1 VSAYP
6 RDTLTRADESV
17 TVDFEQARMLAAA
30 GYELR
35 DLLREGRRSI
45 VFHGRRLRDQKLV
58 VVKCLRSESTT
69 AREISRL
76 RREFEILSR
85 FDDDAVIRAV
95 ALERIGGSL
104 ALILEDFGGTSLAS
118 LIGADGLDVA
128 IFLRLAC
135 RLAKALALVHSKRVI
150 HKDIKPDN
158 ILIEPRS
165 GRVSIADFSVSSLL
179 AAESQGVSSPA
190 VLEGTLHYMSPEQTG
205 RMNRTVD
212 YRTDYY
218 SLGVTF
224 YEALT
229 GKLPFEG
236 NDPMELVHAHIARV
250 PQPPHVV
257 SEKVPLTLSNIILK
271 LMSKTAEARYQSM
284 RGLDADLE
292 RCLSEYEASGEISGF
307 TIASRDVSERFH
319 IPELLYGREDNVQS
333 LLDAFER
340 VSQGS
345 TELMLLTG
353 PSGVGKSAVIQE
365 VHKPI
370 TQRRGHF
377 VSGKFD
383 QFNRDIPYSAPL
395 QALLELIRQ
404 ILTESDESLAR
415 WRDEIQSALG
425 NNGQVAIAVLP
436 ELELII
442 GTQPAVPELPPNET
456 ANRFRAVIL
465 ALLQAFAQEHHPLVI
480 FLDDLQ
486 WCDLATLKIIELFF
500 TDSQS
505 RHLLWIG
512 AYRDT
517 EVDTS
522 HLVSQ
527 TVRRIEEG
535 GIAVTHQEILPLTI
549 QHTQAMIRDTLT
561 PSDRPTERLAGII
574 QAKTDGNPFFIRTL
588 LASFH
593 EQGTIYF
600 DTERCAWCWDEDRL
614 HVVRLSDDVVDL
626 MTSRIGALSDGS
638 SEVLMIAACIG
649 NRFSLQLLAH
659 TVSRNAVDVASD
671 LWESVEK
678 GLIRPLSDGYKYLSG
693 LVESPS
699 SVNDVASKVEYQF
712 LHDKVQHAAY
722 SLLSE
727 SDSRRN
733 HLKIGR
739 LLLSGAKAGE
749 LDEVIFPIVNH
760 LNIAAPLI
768 ADPAERIHL
777 ASLDLIAGR
786 RAKLSI
792 AYEAAVS
799 YLRQGTALLPADT
812 WNSNYDLTLA
822 LFRERVQAEH
832 LSGNFEAAMSLFTPL
847 LSNAR
852 TDIERAEIYEVKA
865 SLETAQKQNRSAIDS
880 SIAGLKLIGNHLP
893 ESGSYS
899 GVLKVLARV
908 QWSLRGRKAQDL
920 MALPELTDRKKLITL
935 RLLIAV
941 VPAAYFV
948 DAKLVSI
955 ILLQIA
961 HISLRH
967 GLSDVSA
974 FGFAGYGMVLSGALG
989 AHQSAYEFGLLALQL
1004 NDHFRNPWLDAKL
1017 DFVVGTFLSPWVR
1030 PLPECVEQLQR
1041 GYQRGLQTGD
1051 LTYSCYAGAYAML
1064 IAFFEG
1070 RALERV
1076 HTNATTLVPLMRR
1089 AGELDGLALVVL
1101 VEKVMLCLRGEG
1113 IDDTSLST
1121 EDFDEQVFLGT
1132 LGDETT
1138 PVAKFYYRLF
1148 KSLILYIFG
1157 HHHAMQPLLRAL
1169 EANQELSFGNPMYV
1183 DFHLMDALCAASLL
1197 DDGGDRTNE
1206 RRLRKAM
1213 RKLAKFAELC
1223 PGNFRSRWL
1232 LGRAEEHRV
1241 AGRIGEALEFY
1252 NLSIQASR
1260 DSGTRYIEAIAHE
1273 RAGRFC
1279 IKTGQPLIAGFYLSG
1294 ALTAYRRWGALGKA
1308 KRLAEEYREYMPA
1321 HVFAES
1327 MEKLHG
1333 GVTSTGST
1341 QARSLDIATVLKASQ
1356 AISSEIVLGKLL
1368 RRLVSI
1374 VMENAGARRCVL
1386 LLDKDENLFV
1396 EAEGTVD
1403 PEFTSV
1409 MQAIPVEEHGSLP
1422 DALIHY
1428 VVRSHNDLV
1437 LDDATID
1444 GNFTDDPYIV
1454 AHRVRSILCTPIL
1467 HQGSLTGVLYLENS
1481 LVAGAF
1487 TSDRL
1492 DLLRQLAAQVAISVE
1507 NARLYRNLDQARDE
1521 AVAADRAKTRFLMSM
1536 SHELRTPLNAVI
1548 GYTELIEEEA
1558 EEGDIRALRSDL
1570 NRIRLS
1576 ATRLLRTLSGILE
1589 LSRLEAG
1596 KMELDRSTFDLA
1608 TLLTET
1614 VDEVQEMAEQRQ
1626 NRVNVLCAPGRY
1638 VIRTDRSMLHY
1649 SVLALL
1655 DNACRFTDSG
1665 EIRVAV
1671 EPVDRD
1677 GEAWIRIAVRDTG
1690 IGIPEA
1696 HVSRIFSSF
1705 SQVDESPSRTYD
1717 GTGVSL
1723 AVTQRFCHMMG
1734 GSVEVESQIGLGS
1747 VFTILLPDTHIA

>member
-1 VSAYP
+1 MG
-6 RDTLTRADESV
+6 ADRSV

-35 DLLREGRRSI
+35 DLVREGRRTI
-45 VFHGRRLRDQKLV
+45 VFRGRRLLDQRTV
-58 VVKCLRSESTT
+58 IVKCLRADATT
-69 AREISRL
+69 SREIARL

-118 LIGADGLDVA
+118 LIDEEGLEVG
-128 IFLRLAC
+128 IFLRMAC
-135 RLAKALALVHSKRVI
+135 RLAEALALVHAERVI

-158 ILIEPRS
+158 ILVEPRG
-165 GRVSIADFSVSSLL
+165 GRISLADFSVSSLL
-179 AAESQGVSSPA
+179 AAESQGVASPA

-205 RMNRTVD
+205 RMNRSVD

-250 PQPPHVV
+250 PLPPSVI
-257 SEKVPLTLSNIILK
+257 SEKVPRTLSNIILK

-284 RGLDADLE
+284 RGLSADLE
-292 RCLSEYEASGEISGF
+292 RCLAEYEATGEISDFEIG
-307 TIASRDVSERFH
+307 SRDVSERFH
-319 IPELLYGREDNVQS
+319 IPETLYGREENVQR
-333 LLDAFER
+333 LLSAFER
-340 VSQGS
+340 VSRGG

-395 QALLELIRQ
+395 QALLELVRQ
-404 ILTESDESLAR
+404 ILTETDEGLDR
-415 WRDEIQSALG
+415 WRGEIQSALG
-425 NNGQVAIAVLP
+425 QNGQVAVDVLP

-442 GTQPAVPELPPNET
+442 GAQPSVPELPPNET

-486 WCDLATLKIIELFF
+486 WCDLATLKVIELFF
-500 TDSQS
+500 TDSAS
-505 RHLLWIG
+505 RYLLWLG
-512 AYRDT
+512 AYRDSD
-517 EVDTS
+517 VDAS

-527 TVRRIEEG
+527 TVSKLEG
-535 GIAVTHQEILPLTI
+535 SGVTVTRQEVRALSLADT
-549 QHTQAMIRDTLT
+549 TAMIRDALS
-561 PSDRPTERLAGII
+561 PSDRPVERLAGII
-574 QAKTDGNPFFIRTL
+574 QAKTDGNPFFTRTL

-593 EQGTIYF
+593 DQGTIFF
-600 DTERCAWCWDEDRL
+600 DAERCAWRWDEDQL
-614 HVVRLSDDVVDL
+614 HAVRLTDDVVDL
-626 MTSRIGALSDGS
+626 MTSRIGALSARS
-638 SEVLMIAACIG
+638 SQVLTIAACIG
-649 NRFSLQLLAH
+649 NRFGLGLLAK
-659 TVSRNAVDVASD
+659 TVERSAVEVASD

-678 GLIRPLSDGYKYLSG
+678 GLIRPLNDGYKYLSG
-693 LVESPS
+693 LGENP
-699 SVNDVASKVEYQF
+699 DEVADAADRIEYQF

-722 SLLSE
+722 SLLPE
-727 SDSRRN
+727 GESRRN
-733 HLKIGR
+733 HLRIGR
-739 LLLSGAKAGE
+739 LILEGVKASE
-749 LDEVIFPIVNH
+749 LDEVIFPVVNH

-768 ADPAERIHL
+768 SDPAERVHL

-799 YLRQGTALLPADT
+799 YLRQGTSLLPGDT
-812 WNSNYDLTLA
+812 WSSNYDLTLA

-832 LSGNFEAAMSLFTPL
+832 LSGNFEEAMSLFGPL

-852 TDIERAEIYEVKA
+852 TDIEKAEVYEVKA
-865 SLETAQKQNRSAIDS
+865 SLETAQKQNRAAIDS
-880 SIAGLKLIGNHLP
+880 AIAGLKLVGNQLP
-893 ESGSYS
+893 QHGSYA
-899 GVLKVLARV
+899 GVAKVLAKV

-920 MALPELTDRKKLITL
+920 MALPELTDRRKLVTL
-935 RLLIAV
+935 RLLISI
-941 VPAAYFV
+941 VPAAYFT
-948 DAKLVSI
+948 DAKLFSI
-955 ILLQIA
+955 LLLQIA

-974 FGFAGYGMVLSGALG
+974 FGFAGYGMVLSGALA
-989 AHQSAYEFGLLALQL
+989 AHQSAYDFGRLALQL

-1017 DFVVGTFLSPWVR
+1017 DFMVGAFLASWVE
-1030 PLPECVEQLQR
+1030 PLSQCEDQLNR

-1051 LTYSCYAGAYAML
+1051 LTYACFAGAYGML
-1064 IAFFEG
+1064 VAVLEG
-1070 RALERV
+1070 QPLERI
-1076 HTNATTLVPLMRR
+1076 HGTATTLIPLMRR
-1089 AGELDGLALVVL
+1089 AGELDGIALAILI
-1101 VEKVMLCLRGEG
+1101 EKVTLCLRGDG
-1113 IDDTSLST
+1113 VDDTSLST
-1121 EDFDEQVFLGT
+1121 GDFDEQVFLST
-1132 LGDETT
+1132 LGDEKT
-1138 PVAKFYYRLF
+1138 PVTKFYYRLY
-1148 KSLILYIFG
+1148 KSLILYVFG
-1157 HHHAMQPLLRAL
+1157 HHHAMQPLLRAV
-1169 EANQELSFGNPMYV
+1169 EGNENLSFANPMYV
-1183 DFHLMDALCAASLL
+1183 DFHLLDALCAASLI
-1197 DDGGDRTNE
+1197 DDGGRASE
-1206 RRLRKAM
+1206 RRLSRAT
-1213 RKLAKFAELC
+1213 RKLGKLAELC
-1223 PGNFRSRWL
+1223 PVNYRSRWL
-1232 LGRAEEHRV
+1232 LALAEEHRV
-1241 AGRIGEALEFY
+1241 YGRVGEALESY
-1252 NLSIQASR
+1252 NLAIQSAR
-1260 DSGTRYIEAIAHE
+1260 DGGARHIEAISLE

-1279 IKTGQPLIAGFYLSG
+1279 IDTDQRMIAGFYLGG
-1294 ALTAYRRWGALGKA
+1294 ALTAYRRWGALSKA
-1308 KRLAEEYREYMPA
+1308 ERLAEDYREYMPP
-1321 HVFAES
+1321 HVFAGAMTPVS
-1327 MEKLHG
+1327 RHS
-1333 GVTSTGST
+1333 VTSTGST
-1341 QARSLDIATVLKASQ
+1341 QARSLDIGTVIKASQ

-1386 LLDKDENLFV
+1386 LLEKDKNLYV

-1403 PEFTSV
+1403 PEVTSV
-1409 MQAIPVEEHGSLP
+1409 MQSVPLRGHGSLP
-1422 DALIHY
+1422 EALIHF
-1428 VVRSHNDLV
+1428 VVRSHRDLV

-1444 GNFTDDPYIV
+1444 GDFTDDAYIV
-1454 AHRVRSILCTPIL
+1454 GEKVRSVLCTPIL

-1492 DLLRQLAAQVAISVE
+1492 DLLRQVAVQVAISVE

-1570 NRIRLS
+1570 NKIRVS

-1608 TLLTET
+1608 GLVREA
-1614 VDEVQEMAEQRQ
+1614 VNEVEEMAEQRS
-1626 NRVNVLCAPGRY
+1626 NRVSVLCPTGRF
-1638 VIRTDRSMLHY
+1638 VVRTDRSMLHY
-1649 SVLALL
+1649 SLLALL

-1665 EIRVAV
+1665 EIRVVV
-1671 EPVDRD
+1671 ESVERE
-1677 GEAWIRIAVRDTG
+1677 GEAWIKIGVSDTG
-1690 IGIPEA
+1690 IGIPVV
-1696 HVSRIFSSF
+1696 HVNRIFSSF
-1705 SQVDESPSRTYD
+1705 SQVDESPTRTYD

-1723 AVTQRFCHMMG
+1723 AVTQRFCRMMG
-1734 GSVEVESQIGLGS
+1734 GTIEVESEMGIGS
-1747 VFTILLPDTHIA
+1747 VFTILLPDTHID

>member
-1 VSAYP
+1 
-6 RDTLTRADESV
+6 V

-35 DLLREGRRSI
+35 DLVREGRRTI
-45 VFHGRRLRDQKLV
+45 VFRGRRLLDGRTV
-58 VVKCLRSESTT
+58 IVKCLRSEATT
-69 AREISRL
+69 SREIARL

-95 ALERIGGSL
+95 ALERVGGSL
-104 ALILEDFGGTSLAS
+104 ALILEDFGGTSLSS
-118 LIGADGLDVA
+118 LIGEDGLEVA

-135 RLAKALALVHSKRVI
+135 RLAEALALVHTERVI

-158 ILIEPRS
+158 ILIEPRG
-165 GRVSIADFSVSSLL
+165 GRISLADFSVSSLL

-205 RMNRTVD
+205 RMNRSVD

-218 SLGVTF
+218 SLGVTL

-229 GKLPFEG
+229 GKLPFDG

-250 PQPPHVV
+250 PLPPSIV
-257 SEKVPLTLSNIILK
+257 SAKVPKVLSDIILK

-284 RGLDADLE
+284 RGLSADLE
-292 RCLSEYEASGEISGF
+292 RCLSEYEATGDISDFEIG
-307 TIASRDVSERFH
+307 ARDVSERFH
-319 IPELLYGREDNVQS
+319 IPETLYGREENVEI
-333 LLDAFER
+333 LLSAFER
-340 VSQGS
+340 VSRGS

-377 VSGKFD
+377 VTGKFD
-383 QFNRDIPYSAPL
+383 QFNRDIPYSAVV
-395 QALLELIRQ
+395 QALRELLRQ
-404 ILTESDESLAR
+404 ILTETDENLAR
-415 WRDEIQSALG
+415 WRKEIQDAVSV
-425 NNGQVAIAVLP
+425 NGQVAIDVLP

-442 GTQPAVPELPPNET
+442 GPQPSVSELPPSET
-456 ANRFRAVIL
+456 ANRFRAVVL
-465 ALLQAFAQEHHPLVI
+465 ALFQAFAQEHHPLVL

-486 WCDLATLKIIELFF
+486 WCDLATLQIIELFF
-500 TDSQS
+500 SDSES
-505 RHLLWIG
+505 RYLLWIG

-517 EVDTS
+517 DVDPS

-527 TVRRIEEG
+527 TVRRLEEG
-535 GIAVTHQEILPLTI
+535 GRTVSRQEVRALDLSD
-549 QHTQAMIRDTLT
+549 TQALIADALS
-561 PSDRPTERLAGII
+561 PSDRPVEQLAGII

-593 EQGTIYF
+593 DQGTIFF
-600 DTERCAWCWDEDRL
+600 DAERCAWCWDEDRL
-614 HVVRLSDDVVDL
+614 HAVRLSDDVVDL
-626 MTSRIGALSDGS
+626 MTSRIGALSPGS
-638 SEVLMIAACIG
+638 SEVLTIAACIG
-649 NRFSLQLLAH
+649 NRFGLKLLAKI
-659 TVSRNAVDVASD
+659 VGRSAVEVASE

-693 LVESPS
+693 LVESPG
-699 SVNDVASKVEYQF
+699 SVDEVAAKVEYQF
-712 LHDKVQHAAY
+712 LHDKVQRAAY

-727 SDSRRN
+727 GESRRN
-733 HLKIGR
+733 HLRIGR
-739 LLLSGAKAGE
+739 LILEGAKSGE
-749 LDEVIFPIVNH
+749 LDEVIFPVVNH

-768 ADPAERIHL
+768 GDPTERTHL

-792 AYEAAVS
+792 AYEAAVT

-812 WNSNYDLTLA
+812 WKSNYDLTLA

-832 LSGNFEAAMSLFTPL
+832 LSGNFETAMSLFAPL

-852 TDIERAEIYEVKA
+852 TDIERAEVYEVKA
-865 SLETAQKQNRSAIDS
+865 SLETAQKQNRTAIDS
-880 SIAGLKLIGNHLP
+880 AIAGLKLVGNTLP
-893 ESGSYS
+893 AEGSY
-899 GVLKVLARV
+899 GGLLKALGKV
-908 QWSLRGRKAQDL
+908 QWSLRGRSAQDL
-920 MALPELTDRKKLITL
+920 MSLSELTDPKKLVTL
-935 RLLIAV
+935 RLLIAI

-948 DAKLVSI
+948 DAKLFSI

-961 HISLRH
+961 QISLRF

-989 AHQSAYEFGLLALQL
+989 AHERAHQFGRLAMQLQ
-1004 NDHFRNPWLDAKL
+1004 DHFRNPWLDAKL
-1017 DFVVGTFLSPWVR
+1017 DFMVGAFLDAWVR
-1030 PLPECVEQLQR
+1030 PLSECEAQLQR

-1051 LTYSCYAGAYAML
+1051 LTYSCYAGAYGML
-1064 IAFFEG
+1064 ITLLEG
-1070 RALERV
+1070 QPLDRIHA
-1076 HTNATTLVPLMRR
+1076 TATTLVPLMRR
-1089 AGELDGLALVVL
+1089 AGELDGIALATLI
-1101 VEKVMLCLRGEG
+1101 EKVATCLRGEG
-1113 IDDTSLST
+1113 EDDTSLST
-1121 EDFDEQVFLGT
+1121 GDFDEQVFLGT
-1132 LGDETT
+1132 LGDEKT
-1138 PVAKFYYRLF
+1138 PVTKFYYSLY
-1148 KSLILYIFG
+1148 KSLILYVFG
-1157 HHHAMQPLLRAL
+1157 HHRAMQPLLRAV
-1169 EANQELSFGNPMYV
+1169 EGNETVSFANPMFV
-1183 DFHLMDALCAASLL
+1183 DFHLLDALCAASLFE
-1197 DDGGDRTNE
+1197 DGGRLGE
-1206 RRLRKAM
+1206 RRLRTAT
-1213 RKLAKFAELC
+1213 RKLGKLAALC
-1223 PGNFRSRWL
+1223 PENYRARWL
-1232 LGRAEEHRV
+1232 LALAEEHRV
-1241 AGRIGEALEFY
+1241 YGRGERALESY
-1252 NLSIQASR
+1252 NLAVQASR
-1260 DSGTRYIEAIAHE
+1260 DSGARYIEAIALE

-1279 IKTGQPLIAGFYLSG
+1279 VDTDQRMIAGFYFVG
-1294 ALTAYRRWGALGKA
+1294 ALTAYRRWGALGKVE
-1308 KRLAEEYREYMPA
+1308 RLVEEFREYMPA
-1321 HVFAES
+1321 SAFSA
-1327 MEKLHG
+1327 G
-1333 GVTSTGST
+1333 GSSVRGVGTSTGT
-1341 QARSLDIATVLKASQ
+1341 THARSLDIGTVIKASQ

-1386 LLDKDENLFV
+1386 LLDKDGSLFT
-1396 EAEGTVD
+1396 EAEGSVD
-1403 PEFTSV
+1403 PEVISV
-1409 MQAIPVEEHGSLP
+1409 MQSVPLRDHGDLP
-1422 DALIHY
+1422 EAMIHF
-1428 VVRSHNDLV
+1428 VVRSHGDLV

-1444 GNFTDDPYIV
+1444 GDFTDDPYIV
-1454 AHRVRSILCTPIL
+1454 EHGTRSVLCTPIL

-1570 NRIRLS
+1570 NKIRVS

-1589 LSRLEAG
+1589 LSRLEPG

-1608 TLLTET
+1608 SLIAEACS
-1614 VDEVQEMAEQRQ
+1614 EVEEMAEQR
-1626 NRVNVLCAPGRY
+1626 NNKISVLCPAGRF
-1638 VIRTDRSMLHY
+1638 VVRTDRSMLHY
-1649 SVLALL
+1649 SLLALL
-1655 DNACRFTDSG
+1655 DNACRFTDTG
-1665 EIRVAV
+1665 EIRVVV
-1671 EPVDRD
+1671 EAIER
-1677 GEAWIRIAVRDTG
+1677 GSEAWVKIAVSDTG
-1690 IGIPEA
+1690 IGIPQA
-1696 HVSRIFSSF
+1696 HVNRIFSSF

-1723 AVTQRFCHMMG
+1723 AVTQRFCGMMG
-1734 GSVEVESQIGLGS
+1734 GSVEVESTIAMGS
-1747 VFTILLPDTHIA
+1747 VFTIVLPDTHTA